1 MQNDGDFQLQT
12 AIQHLQQVFEESKKQ
27 RNEQIKIWQDRVE
40 NLEQQL
46 AMAHSSMQQLETDKA
61 KVEADLNN
69 YIAQNESLKSQNQAL
84 IQALQEKD
92 EQLNR
97 FVALNQNLKNLI
109 DQTTYTPIE
118 TKLPISQFN
127 ADTFSAKPLSTTTSN
142 YTSTMKTVQQSQNI
156 MVQQSQQSKY
166 AQPDQISPIAKTSAA
181 LASNRAVPS
190 NNPPPTRRTASKS
203 SLFIKAAKEEL
214 SPSDFDHMISEINMY
229 NKKSQ
234 SREETIA
241 NVKRLLGSA
250 HRALFDQFLP
260 MVSGG

>member
-1 MQNDGDFQLQT
+1 MQNDGDYQVQA

-27 RNEQIKIWQDRVE
+27 RNDQIKILQDRVE

-46 AMAHSSMQQLETDKA
+46 AMAHNSMQQLETDKA

-69 YIAQNESLKSQNQAL
+69 CIAQNESLKSQNQAL

-109 DQTTYTPIE
+109 DQTQYTPIE
-118 TKLPISQFN
+118 TKIPISQYN
-127 ADTFSAKPLSTTTSN
+127 TDAFSSATKQHTTNTTTAISN
-142 YTSTMKTVQQSQNI
+142 FSSALKTTQQTQNRYN
-156 MVQQSQQSKY
+156 QQE
-166 AQPDQISPIAKTSAA
+166 ISPIAKTSTT
-181 LASNRAVPS
+181 LTGTRPIQQTTTTTTTT
-190 NNPPPTRRTASKS
+190 TRRTASKS

-214 SPSDFDHMISEINMY
+214 SPNDFNHMISEINMY

-250 HRALFDQFLP
+250 HRALFEQFLP
-260 MVSGG
+260 MVSGA